1 MIRYQGESIDF
12 SITLN
17 EAGGITKWSDF
28 DSLVLYLY
36 TDELH
41 KTRFSAAVEV
51 VTLVGKGE
59 LRNFI
64 SDTLTMST
72 DGKTIS
78 GTLLS
83 ADTLTMKGTLYFD
96 VLGRKGTTKVYIR
109 SQNTNTRIEY
119 APIKAELQ

>member
-12 SITLN
+12 RITL
-17 EAGGITKWSDF
+17 GDSTSGITKWSDF
-28 DSLVLYLY
+28 DSLAFYIY
-36 TDELH
+36 TDTVHIAKYTATITE
-41 KTRFSAAVEV
+41 TSEV
-51 VTLVGKGE
+51 RTFE
-59 LRNFI
+59 
-64 SDTLTMST
+64 SDTLTMSA

-83 ADTLTMKGTLYFD
+83 ADTLTMTGALYFD

-109 SQNTNTRIEY
+109 SQNTDTRIEY